1 MNKQKEKVL
10 IKNTVMMYLLSFA
23 KLIIPLVSLP
33 YLTRVLSVEC
43 YGSVSFVKSLM
54 SYLQI
59 LIDFGFLLSG
69 TKDVI
74 NIIKKKESPNK
85 KIGDTLYAQLILS
98 AIAVIILIVCSFTL
112 KILDGFVIFAFFSL
126 ATNILSIF
134 LFEYVFKAYE
144 EMDKIVIRYVIM
156 KLISLVLTILFVKS
170 DNHVMLMPLFD
181 IIASLVVI
189 FMVSKQMKK
198 LGVKPEIDFKRI
210 KQAWVSLKTSFVY
223 FICNFATTVFTA
235 LNTLLIGI
243 FMHKTD
249 VAYWTVAMQLINAI
263 QALYSPIINS
273 VFPTMVKEKNLKLIH
288 KIMLIYMPLILL
300 GCGFII
306 VLGNWGVALVF
317 GKQYLT
323 SATILKFLIPV
334 IIFSFPS
341 MLYGWPCLGAI
352 NKNKTT
358 TASTI
363 ITACVQV
370 VGLLLLAAI
379 NQFTLIGLAIVRG
392 LSEMT
397 LCLIRIFAT
406 YKNKHLFKKDDIKV
420 EDNQVIAE

>member
-98 AIAVIILIVCSFTL
+98 SVAVIILIVCSCTL
-112 KILDGFVIFAFFSL
+112 KILDGFVVFAFFSL

-144 EMDKIVIRYVIM
+144 EMDKIVVRYVIM

-170 DNHVMLMPLFD
+170 DNQVMLMPLFD
-181 IIASLVVI
+181 IVASLVVI
-189 FMVSKQMKK
+189 FMVAKQMKK

-210 KQAWVSLKTSFVY
+210 KQAWGSLKTSFVY

-243 FMHKTD
+243 FMNKTD

-273 VFPTMVKEKNLKLIH
+273 VFPTMVKEKSLKLIH

-300 GCGFII
+300 GCVLIIFI
-306 VLGNWGVALVF
+306 GNWGITLVF
-317 GKQYLT
+317 GAKYLT
-323 SATILKFLIPV
+323 SSTILKFLIPV

-392 LSEMT
+392 ISEMT

-406 YKNKHLFKKDDIKV
+406 YKNKHLFKKDDAKI
-420 EDNQVIAE
+420 EDKQVVAE

>member
-23 KLIIPLVSLP
+23 KLIIPLISLP

-74 NIIKKKESPNK
+74 NIIKKKESQNK

-98 AIAVIILIVCSFTL
+98 AVAVVILIVCSSTL
-112 KILDGFVIFAFFSL
+112 KILDGFVVFAFFSL

-144 EMDKIVIRYVIM
+144 EMDKIVVRYVIM

-181 IIASLVVI
+181 IVASLVVI
-189 FMVSKQMKK
+189 FMVAKQMKK

-273 VFPTMVKEKNLKLIH
+273 VFPTMVKEKSLKLIH
-288 KIMLIYMPLILL
+288 KIMLIYMPFILL
-300 GCGFII
+300 GCGLII
-306 VLGNWGVALVF
+306 VLGNWGVSLVF
-317 GKQYLT
+317 GSQYLT

-397 LCLIRIFAT
+397 LCLIRIVAT
-406 YKNKHLFKKDDIKV
+406 YKNKHLFKKDDVKI
-420 EDNQVIAE
+420 EDNQVVVE